1 MTYLDIVNNIL
12 RRLRERTVSTVNE
25 TSYSTLIAVLV
36 NDAKEEVENA
46 WQWSALRTT
55 LAATTEAGIFNYELN
70 GSRNRL
76 TVLDV
81 VNDTS
86 NFFMEYKSA
95 HEMNDLFLNQTPEQS
110 EPRYYSFNGVST
122 ADNDTLVD
130 LYPIPDGAYN
140 LRFNVVLRSVD
151 LTTDNEDLVIPTQPV
166 IQLAYAKAVEERGE
180 DGGVAAVSAYRTA
193 ERALSD
199 AIALDAAK
207 HPEETV
213 WYTV

>member
-25 TSYSTLIAVLV
+25 TSYSALIAILV

-55 LAATTEAGIFNYELN
+55 LSATTTAGVFNYELN

-76 TVLDV
+76 TILDV

-86 NFFMEYKSA
+86 NFFMEYKTA
-95 HEMNDLFLNQTPEQS
+95 HEMNDLFLNSTPETA
-110 EPRYYSFNGVST
+110 EPRYYSFNGISV
-122 ADNDTLVD
+122 DGDTQVD
-130 LYPIPDGAYN
+130 LYPIPNGAYD
-140 LRFNVVLRSVD
+140 LRFNVVLRS
-151 LTTDNEDLVIPTQPV
+151 TDLVNDSDLLRIPAQPV

-180 DGGVAAVSAYRTA
+180 DGGASGLSAYLTA
-193 ERALSD
+193 QRVASD

-207 HPEETV
+207 HPEETI

>member
-12 RRLRERTVSTVNE
+12 RRLRERSISTVNE
-25 TSYSTLIAVLV
+25 TAYSALIGVLV

-55 LAATTEAGIFNYELN
+55 LSATTTAGTFNYELN

-86 NFFMEYKSA
+86 NFFMEYKTA
-95 HEMNDLFLNQTPEQS
+95 HEMNDLFLNSTPEQS
-110 EPRYYSFNGVST
+110 EPRYYSFNGISS
-122 ADNDTLVD
+122 DGDTQVD

-140 LRFNVVLRSVD
+140 LRFNVVLRSLALAND
-151 LTTDNEDLVIPTQPV
+151 SDSLLIPTQPV
-166 IQLAYAKAVEERGE
+166 LALAYAKAVEERGE
-180 DGGVAAVSAYRTA
+180 DGGQSAVSAYRTA
-193 ERALSD
+193 ERTLSD

-207 HPEETV
+207 HPEETI

>member
-55 LAATTEAGIFNYELN
+55 LSATTESGVFNYELN

-110 EPRYYSFNGVST
+110 EPRYYSFNGVS
-122 ADNDTLVD
+122 DDGDTQVD
-130 LYPIPDGAYN
+130 LYPI
-140 LRFNVVLRSVD
+140 
-151 LTTDNEDLVIPTQPV
+151 
-166 IQLAYAKAVEERGE
+166 
-180 DGGVAAVSAYRTA
+180 
-193 ERALSD
+193 
-199 AIALDAAK
+199 
-207 HPEETV
+207 
-213 WYTV
+213 

>member
-25 TSYSTLIAVLV
+25 TNYSTLIGLLV

-55 LAATTEAGIFNYELN
+55 LSATTVADTFNYELN

-86 NFFMEYKSA
+86 NFFMEYKTA
-95 HEMNDLFLNQTPEQS
+95 HEMNNLFLNNTPEKG
-110 EPRYYSFNGVST
+110 EPRYYSFNGVSV
-122 ADNDTLVD
+122 ADGDTLVD
-130 LYPIPDGAYN
+130 LYPIPDGAYD
-140 LRFNVVLRSVD
+140 LRFNVVLRSAD
-151 LTTDNEDLVIPTQPV
+151 LANDSDNLLIPAQPV
-166 IQLAYAKAVEERGE
+166 LQLAYAKAVEERGE
-180 DGGVAAVSAYRTA
+180 DGGASGLSAYNTA
-193 ERALSD
+193 QRVVSD

-207 HPEETV
+207 HPEETI

>member
-55 LAATTEAGIFNYELN
+55 LSATTESGVFNYELN

-122 ADNDTLVD
+122 ADSDTLVD

-151 LTTDNEDLVIPTQPV
+151 LTTDSENLVIPPQPV
-166 IQLAYAKAVEERGE
+166 LQLAYAKAVEERGE